1 MGKAAAFVIYVLPI
15 VLSVSLG
22 TAVMAETLSASD
34 RELNFLQFGEKSSTI
49 SSSSPNSTSQLSI
62 VGFSSEIIQNSNL
75 EFSVKV
81 TNSNFN
87 CGDLYITI
95 YDISTSEKQVLT
107 QSGFLNQCFVE
118 NNNILPV
125 NENYSELI
133 SKSGTYEI
141 FVEIYDTKYTKK
153 ISMTEILEVK

>member
-1 MGKAAAFVIYVLPI
+1 LVKTSAFVIYVLPI

-22 TAVMAETLSASD
+22 TAVMAETLNDSD
-34 RELNFLQFGEKSSTI
+34 RELNFLQFGEKSSTT
-49 SSSSPNSTSQLSI
+49 SSSPNSTSQLSI
-62 VGFSSEIIQNSNL
+62 VGFSSEITQNSNL

-95 YDISTSEKQVLT
+95 FDVSTSDKQVLT
-107 QSGFLNQCFVE
+107 QSGFLNQCFIE
-118 NNNILPV
+118 NNNMLPV

-141 FVEIYDTKYTKK
+141 FVEIYDIKYTKK
-153 ISMTEILEVK
+153 ISVTEILEVK

>member
-1 MGKAAAFVIYVLPI
+1 MVKASAFVIYVLPI

-49 SSSSPNSTSQLSI
+49 SSSTPNSTSQLSI

>member
-1 MGKAAAFVIYVLPI
+1 MVKTSAFVIYVLPI

-22 TAVMAETLSASD
+22 TAVMAETLNDSD
-34 RELNFLQFGEKSSTI
+34 RELNFLQFGEKSSTT
-49 SSSSPNSTSQLSI
+49 SSSPNSTSQLSI
-62 VGFSSEIIQNSNL
+62 VGFSSEITQNSNL

-95 YDISTSEKQVLT
+95 FDVSTSDKQVLT
-107 QSGFLNQCFVE
+107 QSGFLNQCFIE
-118 NNNILPV
+118 NNNMLPV

-141 FVEIYDTKYTKK
+141 FVEIYDIKYTKK
-153 ISMTEILEVK
+153 ISVTEILEVK

>member
-1 MGKAAAFVIYVLPI
+1 MVKASAFVIYVLPI